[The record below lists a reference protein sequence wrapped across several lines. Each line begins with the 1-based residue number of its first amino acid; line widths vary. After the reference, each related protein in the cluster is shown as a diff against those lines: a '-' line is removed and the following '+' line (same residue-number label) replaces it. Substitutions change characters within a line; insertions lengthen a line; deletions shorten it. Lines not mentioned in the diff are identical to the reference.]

1 MGCSFVSL
9 WLVVFGLS
17 MIDFLLFDHFFAFA
31 TATFATSTCIANLRT
46 AYGVSTDK
54 LERSQAWKTTEDR
67 ELESAT
73 MRDRKLEGTTMKD
86 HNLERSV
93 TTTREPRTGK
103 ERDHERPQARPQAGK
118 STSWKGRDWKERSR
132 L

>member
-9 WLVVFGLS
+9 WLVVFDLS
-17 MIDFLLFDHFFAFA
+17 IDFLLFDHFFAFA
-31 TATFATSTCIANLRT
+31 TATLATSTCIANMRT

-73 MRDRKLEGTTMKD
+73 MRAQAGR
-86 HNLERSV
+86 N
-93 TTTREPRTGK
+93 
-103 ERDHERPQARPQAGK
+103 DHERPQSGKIGHDHERAANWKRAR
-118 STSWKGRDWKERSR
+118 S
-132 L
+132 